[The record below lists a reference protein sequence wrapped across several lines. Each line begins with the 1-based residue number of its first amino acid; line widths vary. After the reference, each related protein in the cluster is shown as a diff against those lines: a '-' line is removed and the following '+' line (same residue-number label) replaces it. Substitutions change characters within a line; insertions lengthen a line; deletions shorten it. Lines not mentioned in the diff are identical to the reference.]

1 MYSDRWD
8 RSWCFALIKHRFPRT
23 TPSDRGGFYNT
34 HSNAFYFSRA
44 SATNFFIHFV
54 RGLPTL
60 INRAAIPPEIAA
72 NTFYSTTPHRDIF
85 YIGASSRIRIAHG
98 SSSPGA
104 VPPPAML
111 VCRVFSGILIQ
122 RARGYSRLGFP
133 FTHRFQHLLLVK
145 ILGCHTLLFIPSTY
159 YILLYSRE
167 TPWLLSQS
175 LPSPHDVPTRTN
187 RQSDANVS
195 GLLFK

>member
-1 MYSDRWD
+1 MVFRPHTNTG
-8 RSWCFALIKHRFPRT
+8 FHEQHPRIAVDFT
-23 TPSDRGGFYNT
+23 TPIPMRSIFPVQVQQISLYILFEVSPPSSIGPQSHQKLPQT
-34 HSNAFYFSRA
+34 HF
-44 SATNFFIHFV
+44 T
-54 RGLPTL
+54 
-60 INRAAIPPEIAA
+60 
-72 NTFYSTTPHRDIF
+72 
-85 YIGASSRIRIAHG
+85 
-98 SSSPGA
+98 
-104 VPPPAML
+104 PPPHIEIYSISAHL
-111 VCRVFSGILIQ
+111 RGI
-122 RARGYSRLGFP
+122 
-133 FTHRFQHLLLVK
+133 LLLVK

>member
-1 MYSDRWD
+1 MIHCSGPDIVPG
-8 RSWCFALIKHRFPRT
+8 SWCSILIKRRFPRT

-72 NTFYSTTPHRDIF
+72 NTFYSTTPHRDMF

-98 SSSPGA
+98 GTSPLSTRSFRSLIVSFSVIHSHPA
-104 VPPPAML
+104 VPAP
-111 VCRVFSGILIQ
+111 C
-122 RARGYSRLGFP
+122 
-133 FTHRFQHLLLVK
+133 
-145 ILGCHTLLFIPSTY
+145 TLFHPSTGNNDPRAMPY
-159 YILLYSRE
+159 R
-167 TPWLLSQS
+167 
-175 LPSPHDVPTRTN
+175 
-187 RQSDANVS
+187 
-195 GLLFK
+195 

>member
-1 MYSDRWD
+1 MSHGFSGRIFAGAGGGPFPDLVIVTHLLQAVRHAGGCRDRWD

-72 NTFYSTTPHRDIF
+72 NTFYSTTRHRDIF

-98 SSSPGA
+98 SSSPSA

-111 VCRVFSGILIQ
+111 SGHDGNPIGHILNRVYTSHAVGSSCF
-122 RARGYSRLGFP
+122 
-133 FTHRFQHLLLVK
+133 V
-145 ILGCHTLLFIPSTY
+145 PS
-159 YILLYSRE
+159 
-167 TPWLLSQS
+167 
-175 LPSPHDVPTRTN
+175 
-187 RQSDANVS
+187 A
-195 GLLFK
+195 